1 MSKKLEAVIKL
12 FHSLGRKIAAKKSGK
27 IETPLNAEAEAATMF
42 TILKESGLNP
52 DDMHKFIK
60 SESDIIKYL
69 NQIEALNKQSLKQ
82 ETLASGLG
90 KYFKKEGEVIQFPKA
105 RIEKQRGVH
114 RGVGAGVQ
122 ASGPSATRIKQGF
135 STQSK
140 LNHWSENEQWAKDFI
155 GRKNAEFNSLN
166 RADQKEVLDMF
177 NAQIKKHK
185 PKEPKAYGGRA
196 GYDTGKLVQGE
207 SYISPKNFYGV
218 GLGPLLEEFMSEG
231 RPIDEEGF
239 HTTLNK
245 NDLMNLWNYLKE
257 NQDVDLKKDLMF
269 RFGRVNPDKNSM
281 FHLGL
286 GKDKAE
292 IGFKKQFAGGGVA
305 GMLGEP
311 TYVDDNHRVPLALGR
326 GTEQAIQENKAL
338 EEKIDRQKRMTEMLN
353 KKYED
358 IAIKNAPGGV
368 LMDPPPETNWSL
380 IEELENPKDR
390 GLLPDNYV
398 EYDDGTVFLKHE
410 GKYYNQDG
418 TQVDGPSEDAKIIP
432 KTIGVAEGG
441 RVPLKKGKKVLDLL
455 SFIRSRFGPTSITTA
470 DKLTRP
476 TKAIEAENLKLSFDR
491 LNNKIAT
498 QEAMSKAESKI
509 AGPITTKDKIP
520 YDLKPESTDHTTWLL
535 QEKFFDPKAL
545 DMFGKKVPSNWIAKE
560 KKAAQKLIDDLG
572 PLDVSPNHPNYKYMK
587 ATRQSAKDRLES
599 IKITEALGGNIQ
611 MHDWL
616 RMNRKNIKMSD
627 YIKKPGTKKAADE
640 LSGIKKAFIQKQ
652 AQKEGDPGW
661 IKQGEAITEENFG
674 TSQFAPSDDVIA
686 ARAYAGKVEDLR
698 KEFPGISD
706 DLINK
711 ILTDDNPQ
719 RVAEVK
725 ATMREALKMQ
735 EKGMGP
741 DEIINIFKNMKRTKQ
756 ASGGLAG
763 MLGE

>member
-311 TYVDDNHRVPLALGR
+311 TYVDDNHRVPL
-326 GTEQAIQENKAL
+326 
-338 EEKIDRQKRMTEMLN
+338 
-353 KKYED
+353 
-358 IAIKNAPGGV
+358 
-368 LMDPPPETNWSL
+368 
-380 IEELENPKDR
+380 
-390 GLLPDNYV
+390 
-398 EYDDGTVFLKHE
+398 
-410 GKYYNQDG
+410 
-418 TQVDGPSEDAKIIP
+418 
-432 KTIGVAEGG
+432 
-441 RVPLKKGKKVLDLL
+441 KKGKKVLDLL

-686 ARAYAGKVEDLR
+686 TRAYAGKVEDLR

>member
-42 TILKESGLNP
+42 TILKESGLKP

-311 TYVDDNHRVPLALGR
+311 TYVDDNH
-326 GTEQAIQENKAL
+326 
-338 EEKIDRQKRMTEMLN
+338 
-353 KKYED
+353 
-358 IAIKNAPGGV
+358 
-368 LMDPPPETNWSL
+368 
-380 IEELENPKDR
+380 
-390 GLLPDNYV
+390 
-398 EYDDGTVFLKHE
+398 
-410 GKYYNQDG
+410 
-418 TQVDGPSEDAKIIP
+418 
-432 KTIGVAEGG
+432 

>member
-42 TILKESGLNP
+42 TTLKEAGLKP

-245 NDLMNLWNYLKE
+245 NDLINLWNYLKE

-311 TYVDDNHRVPLALGR
+311 TYVDDNH
-326 GTEQAIQENKAL
+326 
-338 EEKIDRQKRMTEMLN
+338 
-353 KKYED
+353 
-358 IAIKNAPGGV
+358 
-368 LMDPPPETNWSL
+368 
-380 IEELENPKDR
+380 
-390 GLLPDNYV
+390 
-398 EYDDGTVFLKHE
+398 
-410 GKYYNQDG
+410 
-418 TQVDGPSEDAKIIP
+418 
-432 KTIGVAEGG
+432 

-686 ARAYAGKVEDLR
+686 TRAYAGKVEDLR

-756 ASGGLAG
+756 ATGGLAG

>member
-1 MSKKLEAVIKL
+1 
-12 FHSLGRKIAAKKSGK
+12 
-27 IETPLNAEAEAATMF
+27 
-42 TILKESGLNP
+42 
-52 DDMHKFIK
+52 
-60 SESDIIKYL
+60 
-69 NQIEALNKQSLKQ
+69 
-82 ETLASGLG
+82 
-90 KYFKKEGEVIQFPKA
+90 
-105 RIEKQRGVH
+105 
-114 RGVGAGVQ
+114 
-122 ASGPSATRIKQGF
+122 
-135 STQSK
+135 
-140 LNHWSENEQWAKDFI
+140 
-155 GRKNAEFNSLN
+155 
-166 RADQKEVLDMF
+166 MF

-305 GMLGEP
+305 GMVGEP
-311 TYVDDNHRVPLALGR
+311 TYVDDNH
-326 GTEQAIQENKAL
+326 
-338 EEKIDRQKRMTEMLN
+338 
-353 KKYED
+353 
-358 IAIKNAPGGV
+358 
-368 LMDPPPETNWSL
+368 
-380 IEELENPKDR
+380 
-390 GLLPDNYV
+390 
-398 EYDDGTVFLKHE
+398 
-410 GKYYNQDG
+410 
-418 TQVDGPSEDAKIIP
+418 
-432 KTIGVAEGG
+432 

-599 IKITEALGGNIQ
+599 IKVTEALGGNIT

-627 YIKKPGTKKAADE
+627 YIKKPGR
-640 LSGIKKAFIQKQ
+640 
-652 AQKEGDPGW
+652 

-686 ARAYAGKVEDLR
+686 TRAYAGKVEDLR

>member
-1 MSKKLEAVIKL
+1 MSRKLEAVIKL

-311 TYVDDNHRVPLALGR
+311 TYVDDNH
-326 GTEQAIQENKAL
+326 
-338 EEKIDRQKRMTEMLN
+338 
-353 KKYED
+353 
-358 IAIKNAPGGV
+358 
-368 LMDPPPETNWSL
+368 
-380 IEELENPKDR
+380 
-390 GLLPDNYV
+390 
-398 EYDDGTVFLKHE
+398 
-410 GKYYNQDG
+410 
-418 TQVDGPSEDAKIIP
+418 
-432 KTIGVAEGG
+432 

>member
-60 SESDIIKYL
+60 SESDIIKFL

-311 TYVDDNHRVPLALGR
+311 TYVDDNH
-326 GTEQAIQENKAL
+326 
-338 EEKIDRQKRMTEMLN
+338 
-353 KKYED
+353 
-358 IAIKNAPGGV
+358 
-368 LMDPPPETNWSL
+368 
-380 IEELENPKDR
+380 
-390 GLLPDNYV
+390 
-398 EYDDGTVFLKHE
+398 
-410 GKYYNQDG
+410 
-418 TQVDGPSEDAKIIP
+418 
-432 KTIGVAEGG
+432 

>member
-245 NDLMNLWNYLKE
+245 NDLINLWNYLKE

-311 TYVDDNHRVPLALGR
+311 TYVDDNH
-326 GTEQAIQENKAL
+326 
-338 EEKIDRQKRMTEMLN
+338 
-353 KKYED
+353 
-358 IAIKNAPGGV
+358 
-368 LMDPPPETNWSL
+368 
-380 IEELENPKDR
+380 
-390 GLLPDNYV
+390 
-398 EYDDGTVFLKHE
+398 
-410 GKYYNQDG
+410 
-418 TQVDGPSEDAKIIP
+418 
-432 KTIGVAEGG
+432 

>member
-311 TYVDDNHRVPLALGR
+311 TYVDDNHRVPL
-326 GTEQAIQENKAL
+326 
-338 EEKIDRQKRMTEMLN
+338 
-353 KKYED
+353 
-358 IAIKNAPGGV
+358 
-368 LMDPPPETNWSL
+368 
-380 IEELENPKDR
+380 
-390 GLLPDNYV
+390 
-398 EYDDGTVFLKHE
+398 
-410 GKYYNQDG
+410 
-418 TQVDGPSEDAKIIP
+418 
-432 KTIGVAEGG
+432 
-441 RVPLKKGKKVLDLL
+441 KKGKKVLDLL

-735 EKGMGP
+735 EKGMGT
-741 DEIINIFKNMKRTKQ
+741 DEILQTFEKTPRTKN
-756 ASGGLAG
+756 ASGGIARL
-763 MLGE
+763 LGE

>member
-1 MSKKLEAVIKL
+1 MSKKLDAVIKL

-245 NDLMNLWNYLKE
+245 NDLINLWNYLKE

-311 TYVDDNHRVPLALGR
+311 TYVDDNH
-326 GTEQAIQENKAL
+326 
-338 EEKIDRQKRMTEMLN
+338 
-353 KKYED
+353 
-358 IAIKNAPGGV
+358 
-368 LMDPPPETNWSL
+368 
-380 IEELENPKDR
+380 
-390 GLLPDNYV
+390 
-398 EYDDGTVFLKHE
+398 
-410 GKYYNQDG
+410 
-418 TQVDGPSEDAKIIP
+418 
-432 KTIGVAEGG
+432 

>member
-311 TYVDDNHRVPLALGR
+311 TYVDDNH
-326 GTEQAIQENKAL
+326 
-338 EEKIDRQKRMTEMLN
+338 
-353 KKYED
+353 
-358 IAIKNAPGGV
+358 
-368 LMDPPPETNWSL
+368 
-380 IEELENPKDR
+380 
-390 GLLPDNYV
+390 
-398 EYDDGTVFLKHE
+398 
-410 GKYYNQDG
+410 
-418 TQVDGPSEDAKIIP
+418 
-432 KTIGVAEGG
+432 

>member
-311 TYVDDNHRVPLALGR
+311 TYVDDNHRVPL
-326 GTEQAIQENKAL
+326 
-338 EEKIDRQKRMTEMLN
+338 
-353 KKYED
+353 
-358 IAIKNAPGGV
+358 
-368 LMDPPPETNWSL
+368 
-380 IEELENPKDR
+380 
-390 GLLPDNYV
+390 
-398 EYDDGTVFLKHE
+398 
-410 GKYYNQDG
+410 
-418 TQVDGPSEDAKIIP
+418 
-432 KTIGVAEGG
+432 
-441 RVPLKKGKKVLDLL
+441 KKGKKVLDLL

-470 DKLTRP
+470 DKIKRP

>member
-60 SESDIIKYL
+60 SESDILKYL

-311 TYVDDNHRVPLALGR
+311 TYVDDNH
-326 GTEQAIQENKAL
+326 
-338 EEKIDRQKRMTEMLN
+338 
-353 KKYED
+353 
-358 IAIKNAPGGV
+358 
-368 LMDPPPETNWSL
+368 
-380 IEELENPKDR
+380 
-390 GLLPDNYV
+390 
-398 EYDDGTVFLKHE
+398 
-410 GKYYNQDG
+410 
-418 TQVDGPSEDAKIIP
+418 
-432 KTIGVAEGG
+432 

>member
-245 NDLMNLWNYLKE
+245 NDLMNLLNYLKE

-311 TYVDDNHRVPLALGR
+311 TYVDDNH
-326 GTEQAIQENKAL
+326 
-338 EEKIDRQKRMTEMLN
+338 
-353 KKYED
+353 
-358 IAIKNAPGGV
+358 
-368 LMDPPPETNWSL
+368 
-380 IEELENPKDR
+380 
-390 GLLPDNYV
+390 
-398 EYDDGTVFLKHE
+398 
-410 GKYYNQDG
+410 
-418 TQVDGPSEDAKIIP
+418 
-432 KTIGVAEGG
+432 

-735 EKGMGP
+735 E
-741 DEIINIFKNMKRTKQ
+741 
-756 ASGGLAG
+756 
-763 MLGE
+763 

>member
-90 KYFKKEGEVIQFPKA
+90 KYFKKEGKVIPFPSSA
-105 RIEKQRGVH
+105 IVKQRGVH

-311 TYVDDNHRVPLALGR
+311 TYVDDNH
-326 GTEQAIQENKAL
+326 
-338 EEKIDRQKRMTEMLN
+338 
-353 KKYED
+353 
-358 IAIKNAPGGV
+358 
-368 LMDPPPETNWSL
+368 
-380 IEELENPKDR
+380 
-390 GLLPDNYV
+390 
-398 EYDDGTVFLKHE
+398 
-410 GKYYNQDG
+410 
-418 TQVDGPSEDAKIIP
+418 
-432 KTIGVAEGG
+432 